1 MVQKIGWWCCRAI
14 EDAAPKAGCAEN
26 SKAHRVQRW
35 AFVLPFAL
43 GESCGASMRW
53 WGFAKIKKPPKRLV
67 YFNYLWKWQPVGESN
82 PSYLV
87 ENQVS

>member
-1 MVQKIGWWCCRAI
+1 MGQKIGWWCCRAI
-14 EDAAPKAGCAEN
+14 DDAGPKAGGAETK
-26 SKAHRVQRW
+26 SPSHAAVGFCF
-35 AFVLPFAL
+35 AFRP